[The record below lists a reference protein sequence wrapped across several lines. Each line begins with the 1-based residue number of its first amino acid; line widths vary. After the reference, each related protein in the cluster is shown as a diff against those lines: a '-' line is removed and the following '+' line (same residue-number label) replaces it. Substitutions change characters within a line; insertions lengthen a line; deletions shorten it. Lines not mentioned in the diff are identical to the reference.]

1 MSIYEAFHS
10 EFYMEDITD
19 EDYAYYK
26 KVLKELF
33 LKNFRDY
40 YDLYVQCDT
49 LLLADVF
56 ENFRN
61 KCIDIY
67 ELYQTIDSAFLYC
80 SKIKKKIYN
89 YSLYVDVQ

>member
-80 SKIKKKIYN
+80 SKI
-89 YSLYVDVQ
+89 